1 MTLLHWIITIV
12 GAATV
17 SRWFMRLIIILDKED

>member
-1 MTLLHWIITIV
+1 MTLLHWIVTIA

-17 SRWFMRLIIILDKED
+17 SRWFMRLIIILDKGD